1 MKIKSLFAATALAS
15 AALFTTQVSAACFT
29 AAPQSFSTVTANNN
43 GSYHYSVTAMGGFVG
58 CGGTPM
64 GPDRPGYMSDFYL
77 PYFDDMGIAG
87 LSVNPTG
94 GPANSNWLFAIEKNN
109 DLFNLSGGVMHF
121 YNANTP
127 TSLAYNSILI
137 NFDAGFGEV
146 KAPFAATVADLNS
159 GNTRNFFGDPGMPG
173 SPKLID
179 ALNGPAQG
187 NVPEPASLSLFAL
200 GAVALYARRRKQA

>member
-1 MKIKSLFAATALAS
+1 MKLKSLFSATAIAS
-15 AALFTTQVSAACFT
+15 AALFSTHVSAACFI
-29 AAPQSFSTVTANNN
+29 APPQSFSTVTANNN
-43 GSYHYSVTAMGGFVG
+43 GTYHYSTTAMGGFVS
-58 CGGTPM
+58 CGGTPT

-87 LSVNPTG
+87 LSVAATG
-94 GPANSNWLFAIEKNN
+94 GPANSNWLFDIEGSN
-109 DLFNLSGGVMHF
+109 DLFNFGGGVMHF

-127 TSLAYNSILI
+127 TTLAYNSILI

-146 KAPFAATVADLNS
+146 KAPFAATVADLNN

-179 ALNGPAQG
+179 ALDGPAQG
-187 NVPEPASLSLFAL
+187 NVPEPASISLFAL
-200 GAVALYARRRKQA
+200 GAMALFALRRKSV